1 MAEKLKEVEQEELSD
16 VVELID
22 DTGRTLK
29 FYHIGTMDHKG
40 ECYVFF
46 QPAEEI
52 EDTDEDSVVIFRIGE
67 SDGQEVLLPVEDEAL
82 LDEVYEEFCRMME
95 EDEAADEA
103 FSLEGD
109 DMFCDGNCA
118 SCGEECDDRTED
130 FSDEDGE

>member
-1 MAEKLKEVEQEELSD
+1 
-16 VVELID
+16 
-22 DTGRTLK
+22 
-29 FYHIGTMDHKG
+29 MDHKG

-46 QPAEEI
+46 QPAEQI

-103 FSLEGD
+103 FSLDGD
-109 DMFCDGNCA
+109 DAFCDGNCA
-118 SCGEECDDRTED
+118 ACGEECDDRSED
-130 FSDEDGE
+130 YVDEDEG

>member
-1 MAEKLKEVEQEELSD
+1 MSDKVMREAPSEELSD

-29 FYHIGTMDHKG
+29 FYHIGTMDYKE

-52 EDTDEDSVVIFRIGE
+52 PGTDEDDVIIFRIGGDE
-67 SDGQEVLLPVEDEAL
+67 GNEVLLPVEDEAL
-82 LDEVYEEFCRMME
+82 LDEVYEEFCRMMD

-103 FSLEGD
+103 ASLEPD
-109 DMFCDGNCA
+109 EDFCCDGNCA
-118 SCGEECDDRTED
+118 ACDAECDDRED
-130 FSDEDGE
+130 EE